1 MTLAVASDAGFE
13 PYRRRTRRDEF
24 LQMMDR
30 IIPWAELCAVV
41 QPHYAKGL
49 GGRPPIGL
57 ERMLRMLFVQHWFNL
72 ADEACED
79 ALYDM
84 PSLCH
89 FVGIDLGRER
99 APDGTTLLKFR
110 RLLEDKDLGK
120 HLFAKVGEVLQDS
133 DLSKVIDIVE
143 KRVLEEDYTTLDLAA
158 ALLKMMMGE
167 EGEEL
172 LEENRPLRELEDLE
186 DESRRSRGG
195 RNGRGSRG
203 RNEDVARLFIN
214 IGKKDRVKP
223 GDILGAIAGE
233 SGMPGKLVGAIDMYD
248 KYTFVEVPREYA
260 RDVLNA
266 MNHTKIKG
274 KSVAV
279 EPANQK

>member
-1 MTLAVASDAGFE
+1 MKQMTLAVASDAGFE

-120 HLFAKVGEVLQDS
+120 HLFAKVGEVLQARGM
-133 DLSKVIDIVE
+133 KVGTGTIV
-143 KRVLEEDYTTLDLAA
+143 DATIIAA
-158 ALLKMMMGE
+158 PSSTKNPR
-167 EGEEL
+167 
-172 LEENRPLRELEDLE
+172 NRPLENQANTCPWDGVKTSLTTYAAIFLMPGFPPHHLQVARELKLNLTTPGRYRAAQIFAALG
-186 DESRRSRGG
+186 SKGLRSG
-195 RNGRGSRG
+195 
-203 RNEDVARLFIN
+203 
-214 IGKKDRVKP
+214 
-223 GDILGAIAGE
+223 IALIE
-233 SGMPGKLVGAIDMYD
+233 K
-248 KYTFVEVPREYA
+248 
-260 RDVLNA
+260 
-266 MNHTKIKG
+266 
-274 KSVAV
+274 
-279 EPANQK
+279 Q